1 MRSASCFSVLKI
13 GRNTCENLIKHTQN
27 KQITLINRTKD
38 RAERVAGK
46 FDLVV
51 KDYAELEE
59 EIASTDIMI
68 VANWCSKLLFL
79 KLDRYE

>member
-1 MRSASCFSVLKI
+1 
-13 GRNTCENLIKHTQN
+13 
-27 KQITLINRTKD
+27 
-38 RAERVAGK
+38 VAGK

-51 KDYAELEE
+51 EDYAELEE

-79 KLDRYE
+79 KLNRYE